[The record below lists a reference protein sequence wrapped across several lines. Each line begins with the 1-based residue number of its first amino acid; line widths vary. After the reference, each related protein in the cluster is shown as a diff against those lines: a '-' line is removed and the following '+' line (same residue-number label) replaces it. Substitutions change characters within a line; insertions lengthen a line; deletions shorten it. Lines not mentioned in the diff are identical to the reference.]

1 MLGTL
6 PIIAAEICSVP
17 EMFWPF
23 LMIILAPN
31 SFSLCAVPNIHVK
44 LLNPSLSIIIGREV
58 LKNWTERKHV
68 KTIDKLN
75 YVSVFTNVIESSVYD
90 LCSLSVSFLP
100 RAQIPPSPSPFNACH
115 AGYSPLAMVRY
126 KSVDKNDRQLDV
138 LTLRWYELGK
148 RPIQFYPNCT
158 IIPL

>member
-1 MLGTL
+1 
-6 PIIAAEICSVP
+6 
-17 EMFWPF
+17 MFWPF

-44 LLNPSLSIIIGREV
+44 LLNSSLSIIIGREV

-75 YVSVFTNVIESSVYD
+75 YASVFTDVIKSSVYD

-100 RAQIPPSPSPFNACH
+100 RAQIPPSPSPSPVKRLPRRLLATGSLLICGREWPPTRRTH
-115 AGYSPLAMVRY
+115 SAMIWAGEATD
-126 KSVDKNDRQLDV
+126 SVLPKLHHHSIVSTSRIS
-138 LTLRWYELGK
+138 RM
-148 RPIQFYPNCT
+148 T
-158 IIPL
+158 I

>member
-1 MLGTL
+1 
-6 PIIAAEICSVP
+6 
-17 EMFWPF
+17 MFWPF

-31 SFSLCAVPNIHVK
+31 SFSVCAVPNIHVK

-75 YVSVFTNVIESSVYD
+75 YASVFTDVIKSSVYD

-100 RAQIPPSPSPFNACH
+100 RAQIPHSPFPFPRLTPATQATRHWFVTNLWTRMTANST
-115 AGYSPLAMVRY
+115 YSLCDDMSWGR
-126 KSVDKNDRQLDV
+126 DRFSFTQIAPSFHCK
-138 LTLRWYELGK
+138 Y
-148 RPIQFYPNCT
+148 
-158 IIPL
+158 